1 MRMSAIKTIC
11 PNAIFVGVIF
21 GLTATNYDE
30 GTDCNEDMT
39 KWLYVMGGFHAL
51 VLLNAIL

>member
-1 MRMSAIKTIC
+1 MSAIKTIC